1 MRLIFKTIFL
11 IFILFFL
18 LVAYLSTFG
27 IETSKFNK
35 QIQNKVEETNK
46 DLSVE
51 LKEVKLTLNPL
62 RYNFSIKTI
71 GPKMTLKNQSIELE
85 SIKMNISVKSL
96 LSDQFLI
103 EQIELS
109 TRSIPIGNLIS
120 FAKSIYKAPELIV
133 LENFFRI
140 KGYLIANINLEF
152 DLAGNLK
159 NNYRL
164 SGFIKD
170 AKLNIFENNKIDK
183 LNFIFDIS
191 KDNFVFE
198 DIELEY
204 NKYNLF
210 SKKISTKKVDNH
222 YLVNGILK
230 NDIIDLNEKD
240 INFFK
245 NIIPNFDLKKIKF
258 SSSNNFTFNIDDR
271 FKIKNLKL
279 ISNIQLKE
287 AQILNSLNLKK
298 IFPNIKKE
306 IILKDNKINLN
317 YKKNLF
323 SINGKGNI
331 LIQKTNDL
339 ITYDVE
345 KNKERLK
352 FKKLLKIKENP
363 FRIEYLN
370 YEKNIKSDTIVEIN
384 GFKDDKSNIFF
395 NSISLHEENNKIEVE
410 NIKLDSKYKIIN
422 FNEINLDYLDN
433 YNQRNVIKIKRN
445 KSNYMLNGEYFNADS
460 LIDNLLFEENNSSYF
475 SNNFD
480 INLNLN
486 KVRLDNEHQLAN
498 LKGNLNFKNQKLFN
512 GNLTGEFSDSKKM
525 NFTVNTDGNTKI
537 TTFFIEHAKPI
548 VKRYKFVKGFEKG
561 ILDFYSSKTGEISK
575 STLKIYDFKLKEL
588 PTLTKILTL
597 ASLQG
602 IADILSGE
610 GIRFN
615 ELEMNFDNKGNL
627 ININEI
633 YAIGPAISIL
643 MNGYIEKNKLI
654 SLRGTLVPATT
665 INKAIGSIP
674 VLGKILVGSKTGEG
688 VFGVSFKIKGPPKK
702 LETSVNP
709 IKTLTPRFITRT
721 LEKIKKVN

>member
-170 AKLNIFENNKIDK
+170 AKLHIFENNKIDK

-422 FNEINLDYLDN
+422 FNEINLDYLDS